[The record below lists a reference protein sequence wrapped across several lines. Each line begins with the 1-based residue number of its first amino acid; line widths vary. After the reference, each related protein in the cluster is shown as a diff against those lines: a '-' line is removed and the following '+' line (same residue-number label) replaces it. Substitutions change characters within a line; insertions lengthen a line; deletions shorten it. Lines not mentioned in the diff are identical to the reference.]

1 MNVID
6 DMRTLFKVGGEVG
19 FYEFFSGGGM
29 ARIGLGP
36 NWPCLFA
43 NDFDPNKAAAYR
55 AFFGPSPEL
64 HVGDVGRLDTTDLPG
79 HADIAWAS
87 FPCQDLSLAGNY
99 AGLKGQ
105 RSGTFWSFWRLMTG
119 LRAQGRAPQM
129 IVLENVRGTIT
140 SHKGRDL
147 AAICESLAQEEYR
160 YAPLLVDAHLFLP
173 QSRPRLFI
181 VAFGPDALP
190 ASELLSHGPTSP
202 WHPNSFAYAFDRLS
216 SQAKASWLWLTPPK
230 PQTRPGKLSD
240 LIEDNP
246 TGVKWHTPFETKR
259 ILDLMS
265 PLHLEK
271 VKKAKKS
278 GGKCVGT
285 VYRRTRPQDDGTRVQ
300 RAEVRFD
307 EVAGCLRTPAGGSSR
322 QIIMVVEGKKVR
334 TRLLSPREAA
344 RLMGLPETYP
354 LPERYNE
361 AYRLI
366 GDGVA
371 VPVVSWLARTVI
383 EPTLQ
388 LAPRAVAI

>member
-1 MNVID
+1 M
-6 DMRTLFKVGGEVG
+6 G
-19 FYEFFSGGGM
+19 FYEFFAGGGM

-36 NWPCLFA
+36 DWPCLAA

-64 HVGDVGRLDTTDLPG
+64 RVSDVCHLETQDLPG
-79 HADIAWAS
+79 QAALAWAS

-99 AGLKGQ
+99 AGLKGK
-105 RSGTFWSFWRLMTG
+105 RSGTFWGFWRLMKG
-119 LRAQGRAPQM
+119 LRAEDRAPRM

-140 SHKGRDL
+140 SHQGRDL
-147 AAICESLAQEEYR
+147 AAICESLAREGYK
-160 YAPLLVDAHLFLP
+160 YAPLVMDANLFLP

-181 VAFGPDALP
+181 VAFGQDVWPVADLIGN
-190 ASELLSHGPTSP
+190 GPTTP
-202 WHPNSFAYAFDRLS
+202 WHPNSFDNAYGRLTPP
-216 SQAKASWLWLTPPK
+216 AKAAWLWLNPPK
-230 PQTRPGKLSD
+230 PTAKPGKLSS
-240 LIEDNP
+240 LLEDDP
-246 TGVKWHTPFETKR
+246 SGVRWHTPFETKR
-259 ILDLMS
+259 ILDLMT

-271 VKKAKKS
+271 VKKAQKD
-278 GGKCVGT
+278 GGRRVGT
-285 VYRRTRPQDDGTRVQ
+285 IYKRTRPQDDGTKAQ

-322 QIIMVVEGKKVR
+322 QIIMVVENNKVR

-344 RLMGLPETYP
+344 RLMGLPESYP
-354 LPERYNE
+354 LPVRYND

-383 EPTLQ
+383 EPCLRSR
-388 LAPRAVAI
+388 LREVIG